1 MSEGSLRVFQE
12 AKVFVSF
19 RLIRVEDFWAQQC
32 VCVFGDRTSL
42 GVSVGFT
49 ALNAPTGSLGAW

>member
-1 MSEGSLRVFQE
+1 MFSGSEG
-12 AKVFVSF
+12 FVSF
-19 RLIRVEDFWAQQC
+19 RLIRAEDFWAQQ
-32 VCVFGDRTSL
+32 CVFGDRTSL

>member
-1 MSEGSLRVFQE
+1 MFEGSLRVFQE

-32 VCVFGDRTSL
+32 VFGDRTFL